1 MSVKANKKSLKQQG
15 GAMIPEAPGMMEMP
29 QQPQQPKVNP
39 EVMQIAQMIK
49 SSVNEGN
56 ELIDIVKGLMQDE
69 VDQQLIGQALMMGGI
84 EEEDI
89 ITIFE
94 TASTPPQPS
103 APEEVDREPQL
114 LARNRDIA
122 KKERE
127 QAEQAQSQEQE
138 VDISEQVRTLA
149 KSGIE
154 IKPENEGKFTAWAK
168 KRGMGVQEAA
178 RKVLAN
184 KGKYPP
190 SIVKMANFARNAA
203 KWKKQEGGEKDKL
216 KKAKDGVD
224 MPAGQYINGV
234 FIPDESEVDKSMLSQ
249 NLQRPAN
256 FYMSDNHYAVA
267 PLSPPPK
274 TNVLAD
280 FISTATGIN
289 QDLFSNEVDDY
300 GNRKG
305 ALKDVF
311 KRGEGIS
318 INNPFKKGEK
328 IQLTQGNPDPDAG
341 SGMSKM
347 EMHRMLKPFYYD
359 TTIDTSQITSPEN
372 IKAYT
377 DWAMQ
382 QKKQWDSNTQEQLDE
397 QASVVEDV
405 SGQSAEQDNRTF
417 GEWAK
422 DAGHDIVKMSENAVN
437 LLQNLW
443 KKTTGKMGKGGGIN
457 NPGFKA
463 LPPEAQHNILSNM
476 ATGGDKAS
484 RKDVKEYSNTW
495 DISKGD
501 TRTILNELI
510 NKGANLDTDTII
522 SNFQSSQP
530 MGDQRFGQRMYN
542 LSRNVNA
549 SNLLPYMDSN
559 SGNFAGNLGATFPFV
574 DGMGYGAFLGV
585 PKNEKGGENSYL
597 ENRDKVIKRAIAR
610 QEGKAQEGGEETPEM
625 IEYLKALEFNRKA
638 RQAVGTNDKELLA
651 SFTSRMN
658 PDTPYGERELARDFS
673 DLQQLRQAAGLGLM
687 EEASILFPHVGQQLR
702 GGFNQILGTNFE
714 EGGEKGE
721 AAYLANRDRVIKRE
735 MAKAQEGIEQNYPMG
750 PFQETNPYQTY
761 PYITEDE
768 SLMNEDEVIDMDN
781 DKIPDYIDVDG
792 GDGTGEAALGT
803 INNPSANQLF
813 EKINFEPEVNV
824 SNKVEGTVNRLA
836 DNPVVGAFASLS
848 DAAVKTARFVNDR
861 FDEKAYRDAL
871 DQMEERSGADYK
883 FAVKTSDPMSQG
895 FYDANTGQLQ
905 GEAERTAGY
914 YGSFAASPYSFGTA
928 QDGVEIKPTP
938 EKKEFDYSNM
948 SAEQIMFIQQFL
960 DRERESNGP
969 TNTQLFPN
977 DSTNINRPVTDGLMG
992 RQTFTKPPKETG
1004 GEIVE
1009 LSQDMIAQL
1018 IAAGADIEII

>member
-1 MSVKANKKSLKQQG
+1 
-15 GAMIPEAPGMMEMP
+15 MIPEAPGMMEMP

-56 ELIDIVKGLMQDE
+56 ELIDIVKGLMQEE

-122 KKERE
+122 KRERE

-184 KGKYPP
+184 KAKYPP
-190 SIVKMANFARNAA
+190 SVVKMANFARNAA
-203 KWKKQEGGEKDKL
+203 KWKKEEGGEFEPHMMYDTKTGKAYKANKPADHEKYKKLGYLHKDEL

-224 MPAGQYINGV
+224 MPAGQYVNGV

-267 PLSPPPK
+267 PLSPPPE

-311 KRGEGIS
+311 KRGDGKFLGIK
-318 INNPFKKGEK
+318 FGE
-328 IQLTQGNPDPDAG
+328 GNPDPDAG

-347 EMHRMLKPFYYD
+347 EMHKMLKPFYYD
-359 TTIDTSQITSPEN
+359 TTIDTSKITTPEN

-382 QKKQWDSNTQEQLDE
+382 QKKEWDSNTQEQLDE

-405 SGQSAEQDNRTF
+405 SGQSAQQDNRTF
-417 GEWAK
+417 GEWAE

-443 KKTTGKMGKGGGIN
+443 KKTTGKMQKGGGVN

-476 ATGGDKAS
+476 ATGGDGPS
-484 RKDVKEYSNTW
+484 RKDVKEYSKVWGTNKRDTK
-495 DISKGD
+495 DIISTLLQNGY
-501 TRTILNELI
+501 NSE
-510 NKGANLDTDTII
+510 TDTII
-522 SNFQSSQP
+522 SSYHPSMPIEN
-530 MGDQRFGQRMYN
+530 QRHGQRMHN
-542 LSRNVNA
+542 LATNVN
-549 SNLLPYMDSN
+549 SSGLLPFMHS
-559 SGNFAGNLGATFPFV
+559 SSPNFAGNLGATYPFV
-574 DGMGYGAFLGV
+574 DATGYGSYLAV
-585 PKNEKGGENSYL
+585 PEMNEGGEDSYL
-597 ENRDKVIKRAIAR
+597 ANRDRVIKRAIAR
-610 QEGKAQEGGEETPEM
+610 QEGKAQDGLET
-625 IEYLKALEFNRKA
+625 A
-638 RQAVGTNDKELLA
+638 
-651 SFTSRMN
+651 
-658 PDTPYGERELARDFS
+658 
-673 DLQQLRQAAGLGLM
+673 
-687 EEASILFPHVGQQLR
+687 
-702 GGFNQILGTNFE
+702 
-714 EGGEKGE
+714 
-721 AAYLANRDRVIKRE
+721 
-735 MAKAQEGIEQNYPMG
+735 EQKFPMG
-750 PFQETNPYQTY
+750 PFQEASPYQTY
-761 PYITEDE
+761 PYITEIYEDE
-768 SLMNEDEVIDMDN
+768 ELLNEDEVIDMDG
-781 DKIPDYIDVDG
+781 DKIPDNIDIDG
-792 GDGTGEAALGT
+792 GDGTGEARLGT
-803 INNPSANQLF
+803 IGNPSARQLF

-824 SNKVEGTVNRLA
+824 SNKVEGTINRLA
-836 DNPVVGAFASLS
+836 DNPIVGAFSSIS

-883 FAVKTSDPMSQG
+883 FAVQTSDPMSQG

-928 QDGVEIKPTP
+928 QDGLE
-938 EKKEFDYSNM
+938 M
-948 SAEQIMFIQQFL
+948 
-960 DRERESNGP
+960 
-969 TNTQLFPN
+969 
-977 DSTNINRPVTDGLMG
+977 
-992 RQTFTKPPKETG
+992 ETG
-1004 GEIVE
+1004 GEVVE

>member
-56 ELIDIVKGLMQDE
+56 ELIDIVKGLMQEE

-122 KKERE
+122 KREKE

-190 SIVKMANFARNAA
+190 SVVKMANFARNAA
-203 KWKKQEGGEKDKL
+203 KWKKEEGGEFEPHMMYDTKTGKAYKANKPADHEKYKKLGYLHKDEL
-216 KKAKDGVD
+216 KKAQDGVD
-224 MPAGQYINGV
+224 MPAGQYVNGV

-267 PLSPPPK
+267 PLSPPPE

-280 FISTATGIN
+280 FISTAAGIN

-311 KRGEGIS
+311 KRGDGKFLGIK
-318 INNPFKKGEK
+318 FGE
-328 IQLTQGNPDPDAG
+328 GNPDPDAG

-347 EMHRMLKPFYYD
+347 EMHKMLKPFYYD
-359 TTIDTSQITSPEN
+359 TTIDTSKITTPEN

-382 QKKQWDSNTQEQLDE
+382 QKKEWDSNTQEQLDE
-397 QASVVEDV
+397 QASVVENV

-422 DAGHDIVKMSENAVN
+422 DAGHDVVKMSENAVN

-443 KKTTGKMGKGGGIN
+443 KKTTGKMETGGGTDN
-457 NPGFKA
+457 AGFKA
-463 LPPEAQHNILSNM
+463 LPLFVQGKILS
-476 ATGGDKAS
+476 G
-484 RKDVKEYSNTW
+484 
-495 DISKGD
+495 
-501 TRTILNELI
+501 
-510 NKGANLDTDTII
+510 
-522 SNFQSSQP
+522 
-530 MGDQRFGQRMYN
+530 
-542 LSRNVNA
+542 
-549 SNLLPYMDSN
+549 MD
-559 SGNFAGNLGATFPFV
+559 
-574 DGMGYGAFLGV
+574 M
-585 PKNEKGGENSYL
+585 GGENDYL
-597 ENRDKVIKRAIAR
+597 ANRDKVIKRAIAR
-610 QEGKAQEGGEETPEM
+610 QEGKAQ
-625 IEYLKALEFNRKA
+625 A
-638 RQAVGTNDKELLA
+638 
-651 SFTSRMN
+651 
-658 PDTPYGERELARDFS
+658 
-673 DLQQLRQAAGLGLM
+673 
-687 EEASILFPHVGQQLR
+687 
-702 GGFNQILGTNFE
+702 
-714 EGGEKGE
+714 
-721 AAYLANRDRVIKRE
+721 
-735 MAKAQEGIEQNYPMG
+735 GIEQKFPMG
-750 PFQETNPYQTY
+750 PFEEKGPYQTY
-761 PYITEDE
+761 PFITEDD

-781 DKIPDYIDVDG
+781 DGIPDTIDVDG

-836 DNPVVGAFASLS
+836 DNPIVGAFASLS
-848 DAAVKTARFVNDR
+848 DAAVKTARFANDR

-883 FAVKTSDPMSQG
+883 FAVQTSDPMSQG

-928 QDGVEIKPTP
+928 QDGQETKPGLYTYDKKPT

-948 SAEQIMFIQQFL
+948 SPEQIMFIQQLL
-960 DRERESNGP
+960 DRESNTP
-969 TNTQLFPN
+969 TNMQLFPN
-977 DSTNINRPVTDGLMG
+977 DSTNINRSVIDGIKG
-992 RQTFTKPPKETG
+992 KQTFPRPPKETG